1 MKLVA
6 AAAASTRGES
16 RGEESA
22 ESTEQIH
29 HPDLGWSPKWE
40 RVPTRE
46 AFKAAMAK
54 WSDRIECRDE
64 GRFVIVVLDG
74 RAIHMQAV
82 RD

>member
-1 MKLVA
+1 MPKLV
-6 AAAASTRGES
+6 AAAASTRGDS
-16 RGEESA
+16 RGEESS

-29 HPDLGWSPKWE
+29 HTDLGWSPKWE

-54 WSDRIECRDE
+54 WSGRIECRDE
-64 GRFVIVVLDG
+64 GRFVIVILDG